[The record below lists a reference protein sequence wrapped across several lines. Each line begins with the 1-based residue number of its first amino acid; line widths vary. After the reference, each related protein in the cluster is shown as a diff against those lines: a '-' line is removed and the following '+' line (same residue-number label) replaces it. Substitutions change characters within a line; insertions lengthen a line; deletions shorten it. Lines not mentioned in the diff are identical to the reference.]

1 LSLIVSNSDYIGRRV
16 LEAAIVRMS
25 AASPDIHLET
35 ANLYR
40 PFTDVKD
47 RLIYPECVMN
57 DSQAQHSATSHNLGG
72 ISMAR
77 NGQQAGNGEISA
89 ASPMGGW
96 TPSRAS
102 WLGMAAV
109 VLLAAAVLTIATVVA
124 SRASHSDAA
133 TMVVDA
139 STSVATSSMAAGPAA
154 IASSW
159 SMGPRELASGPV
171 VSATDVE
178 PETASSSLVYSPR

>member
-1 LSLIVSNSDYIGRRV
+1 
-16 LEAAIVRMS
+16 
-25 AASPDIHLET
+25 
-35 ANLYR
+35 
-40 PFTDVKD
+40 VKD
-47 RLIYPECVMN
+47 TLIYPECVMN

-77 NGQQAGNGEISA
+77 NGQPAGNGEISA

-109 VLLAAAVLTIATVVA
+109 VLLAVAILSIATIVA
-124 SRASHSDAA
+124 VRVSHSDAA
-133 TMVVDA
+133 TTVVDTR
-139 STSVATSSMAAGPAA
+139 TSVATSSTTAAPAA

-159 SMGPRELASGPV
+159 SMGPRELASGPI

-178 PETASSSLVYSPR
+178 PVTASSSLVYSPR